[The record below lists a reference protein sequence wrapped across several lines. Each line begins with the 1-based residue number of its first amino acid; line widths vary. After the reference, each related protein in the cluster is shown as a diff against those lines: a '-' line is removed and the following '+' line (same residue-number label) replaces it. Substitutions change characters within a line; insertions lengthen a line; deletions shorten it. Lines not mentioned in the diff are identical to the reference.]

1 MIIFPEITN
10 AGILENYAH
19 YPLHWNKDLMDFDQM
34 RSAFSIDFGGTELR
48 HSRDLLA
55 NSYCKSRSLLR
66 LNRRF
71 VLN

>member
-48 HSRDLLA
+48 HSRDL
-55 NSYCKSRSLLR
+55 
-66 LNRRF
+66 
-71 VLN
+71 